1 MKRAFG
7 LIYKEENG
15 NTLGNAMSGKEEQKL
30 IKKEEEKQKNIVI
43 DELFLR
49 GMESFSECRYET
61 AKKFFERS
69 HFPSSYVMLGFLY
82 SKSGDIGPIDK
93 NRMSYWFDKA
103 KEYSTFF
110 REQKPDSCI
119 LCFCAGM
126 YFQFVEKNID
136 LSVKYMLLSADQGY
150 SCAQNKLGY
159 CFDSGEGVE
168 KDLDKAVEYYQLS
181 AEQGY
186 SRAQNNLG
194 LCFEQG
200 EGVERDLMKAIEY
213 YQLSADQGNSDAQ
226 CNLGYCYK
234 NGIGVEK
241 DLDKAIHYY
250 QLSADR
256 GNSTAQCYL
265 GVCYENGEGVE
276 PDIIKA
282 MHLYRLS
289 SDQGDQDCAERNIT
303 RIVKYLSQT
312 ILF

>member
-1 MKRAFG
+1 M
-7 LIYKEENG
+7 
-15 NTLGNAMSGKEEQKL
+15 
-30 IKKEEEKQKNIVI
+30 
-43 DELFLR
+43 
-49 GMESFSECRYET
+49 
-61 AKKFFERS
+61 
-69 HFPSSYVMLGFLY
+69 
-82 SKSGDIGPIDK
+82 
-93 NRMSYWFDKA
+93 
-103 KEYSTFF
+103 
-110 REQKPDSCI
+110 
-119 LCFCAGM
+119 
-126 YFQFVEKNID
+126 
-136 LSVKYMLLSADQGY
+136 
-150 SCAQNKLGY
+150 
-159 CFDSGEGVE
+159 
-168 KDLDKAVEYYQLS
+168 KAV
-181 AEQGY
+181 
-186 SRAQNNLG
+186 
-194 LCFEQG
+194 
-200 EGVERDLMKAIEY
+200 EY